1 MASQAENSES
11 DNLGRRGESVDQV
24 ARQIREGILSGRYAL
39 GQRLIT
45 RELVTDLGY
54 GRGTL
59 REAFGQL
66 AAEGLLELI
75 PNRGATVRR
84 LSRSEM
90 RELFQIRESLEGLAA
105 RLAAEQIGEGRHRE
119 LMDAVWQQVQ
129 QDPPKSNRDF
139 MAANQ
144 LLHETIV
151 RIGGNAQ
158 LAQLLARI
166 QLPLVMT
173 QVNQS
178 LGAQQMEQSHREH
191 MEIVR
196 AVLAGDPQAADQA
209 MRQHLRRSGRWT
221 LDLPDKVFKSA

>member
-1 MASQAENSES
+1 MASQIENPDDES
-11 DNLGRRGESVDQV
+11 QGRRGESVEQA
-24 ARQIREGILSGRYAL
+24 ARQIREGILTGRYAL

-84 LSRSEM
+84 LSRTEM
-90 RELFQIRESLEGLAA
+90 RQLFQIRESLEGLAA
-105 RLAAEQIGEGRHRE
+105 RLAAEQIGQGSNRE
-119 LMDAVWQQVQ
+119 RMDAVWTQVQ
-129 QDPPKSNRDF
+129 QEPPKSNRDF
-139 MAANQ
+139 LAANQ

-151 RIGGNAQ
+151 RIGGNEQ

-178 LGAQQMEQSHREH
+178 LGAKQMEQSHREH
-191 MEIVR
+191 VDIVR
-196 AVLAGDPQAADQA
+196 AVLNGDPDAADQA
-209 MRQHLRRSGRWT
+209 MRQHLRRSGQWT
-221 LDLPDKVFKSA
+221 LDLPDNVFKSA